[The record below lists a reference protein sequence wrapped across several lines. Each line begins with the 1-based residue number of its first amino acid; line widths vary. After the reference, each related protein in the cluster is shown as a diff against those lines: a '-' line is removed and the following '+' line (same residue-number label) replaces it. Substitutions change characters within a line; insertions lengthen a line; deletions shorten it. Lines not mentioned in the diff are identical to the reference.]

1 MNLTHYNRVYF
12 IISEIMHKQ
21 GSLFKGSLLVAGT
34 SIGGGMLALPVA
46 TSLGGFIPAL
56 LIYFLC
62 WAFMASTGLLF
73 LEVSTWMKGESNII
87 TMAQT
92 TLGRPGKWAAWVIYL
107 FLFYC
112 LTLAYV
118 VGCGNLVSQLMPD
131 FVSLHYGPLIF
142 VLLFGPFVYAGAHV
156 VGRLNVLLMLGL
168 GVFYIA
174 FVVLGFSH
182 VNAEHLIYRNW
193 SLSILG
199 LPIAFT
205 AFAYQGIIPTL
216 VGYMDEDIRQT
227 RLAILIGSFIPLIT
241 YIIWQWL
248 IQGIV
253 PTFGPGG
260 LVETLNNGDNAVVPL
275 KNFLD
280 TSSVYMIGQCFAFFA
295 LVTSFFGVT
304 LGLLDFLA
312 DGLHLKKD
320 AWNKLG
326 LCLIIFIPPLLISYS
341 HPHVFLEALDYAGGY
356 GCALLLGLL
365 PLLMV
370 WVGRYTKNFKG
381 SYSFPGGKIVLLLL
395 LVFVVFEL
403 ACETY
408 IKFFYR

>member
-1 MNLTHYNRVYF
+1 M
-12 IISEIMHKQ
+12 SHK
-21 GSLFKGSLLVAGT
+21 GSLFKGILLVAGT

-46 TSLGGFIPAL
+46 TSLGGFVPAL
-56 LIYFLC
+56 LVYFLC

-73 LEVSTWMKGESNII
+73 LEVSTWFKKESNII
-87 TMAQT
+87 SMAQK
-92 TLGRPGKWAAWVIYL
+92 TLGRPGKWFSWGLYL

-118 VGCGNLVSQLMPD
+118 VGCGNLVSGLFPN
-131 FVSLHYGPLIF
+131 FISAHYGPLIF
-142 VLLFGPFVYAGAHV
+142 VLVFGPFVYAGTHV
-156 VGRLNVLLMLGL
+156 VGRFNVVLMLAL
-168 GVFYIA
+168 AFFYA
-174 FVVLGFSH
+174 TFVVLGFPH
-182 VNAEHLIYRNW
+182 VDSSNLVYRNW
-193 SLSILG
+193 PLAILG

-216 VGYMDEDIRQT
+216 VHYMHRDVALVR
-227 RLAILIGSFIPLIT
+227 RAILIGSFIPLIA

-253 PTFGPGG
+253 PTFGPSG
-260 LVETLNNGDNAVVPL
+260 LMETLENGDTAVVPL

-280 TSSVYMIGQCFAFFA
+280 NPSVYIIGQFFAFFA

-312 DGLHLKKD
+312 DGLQVDKNAKNTFL
-320 AWNKLG
+320 
-326 LCLIIFIPPLLISYS
+326 LCLAIFIPPLLISYS

-365 PLLMV
+365 PILMV
-370 WVGRYTKNFKG
+370 WKGRYIRGLQGDFI
-381 SYSFPGGKIVLLLL
+381 FPGGKLSLMVL
-395 LVFVVFEL
+395 LVFVIFEL
-403 ACETY
+403 VCETY
-408 IKFFYR
+408 IKFFR